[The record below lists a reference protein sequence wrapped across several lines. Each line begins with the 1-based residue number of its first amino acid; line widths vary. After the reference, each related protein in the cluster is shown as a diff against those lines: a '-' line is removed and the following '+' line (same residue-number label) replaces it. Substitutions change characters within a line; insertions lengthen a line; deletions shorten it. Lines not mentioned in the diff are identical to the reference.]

1 MFRKVSC
8 GSITA
13 IIIIIITTEGRK
25 AFCNVFLM
33 ELNRVT
39 DWYLLY
45 RLHVLL
51 IVFKCLS
58 LYLACMTLIPLNIT
72 Q

>member
-8 GSITA
+8 GSFTA
-13 IIIIIITTEGRK
+13 IIIIIIIITEGRK

-33 ELNRVT
+33 ELNKVT

-58 LYLACMTLIPLNIT
+58 LYLACI
-72 Q
+72 